1 LPRANEVRA
10 KIGIQSEADVVD
22 LCCADGLFT
31 IPLAR
36 MARHVIAIDLDPQ
49 MVELTRARA
58 DSAGITNCVCLVGD
72 AYDLAELVTAPRDL
86 VFIANTFHG
95 VPDKARLARA
105 VVVNWHQ
112 RPREETTVLGQPRG
126 PKTEMRMTPDDVTK
140 TVAPGGLRPLRVI
153 ELSPY
158 HYAPIFERPSTPPS
172 G

>member
-1 LPRANEVRA
+1 
-10 KIGIQSEADVVD
+10 
-22 LCCADGLFT
+22 
-31 IPLAR
+31 

-105 VVVNWHQ
+105 VVATLKPGGRFVVVNWHQ